1 MTGVQTCALPIYR
14 ACAYSLQG
22 DFDSAISDLAEA
34 IRLEPEEYRE
44 LAATD
49 SDFEVLWQDARFL
62 RMVNEEC

>member
-1 MTGVQTCALPIYR
+1 M
-14 ACAYSLQG
+14 
-22 DFDSAISDLAEA
+22 AEA
-34 IRLEPEEYRE
+34 IRLEPEEYRK